1 MAANVAH
8 RIGDHRR
15 YGSGY
20 YTAAIRDKTADAAE
34 NGAGDASG
42 SGNGGNGSLRPGFR
56 AGQRQA
62 YANAAGPYGRQPR
75 PSLPPPQRHR
85 LRRSPARLIWIILII
100 LSSIRARS
108 SSRSTLWTGM
118 EPIRCQYAI

>member
-20 YTAAIRDKTADAAE
+20 YAAAIRDKTADAAE

-56 AGQRQA
+56 AGRRQA
-62 YANAAGPYGRQPR
+62 YANAAGPYGRGKRAADNHGQACRHPNAIAYAAAQP
-75 PSLPPPQRHR
+75 
-85 LRRSPARLIWIILII
+85 
-100 LSSIRARS
+100 
-108 SSRSTLWTGM
+108 G
-118 EPIRCQYAI
+118 